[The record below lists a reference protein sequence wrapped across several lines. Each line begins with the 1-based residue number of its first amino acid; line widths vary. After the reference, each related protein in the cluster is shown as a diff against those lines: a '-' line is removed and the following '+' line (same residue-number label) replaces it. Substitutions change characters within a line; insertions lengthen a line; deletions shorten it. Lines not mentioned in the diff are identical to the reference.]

1 MSYQILVIMYTE
13 RCEQK
18 QINSEVLYFDSKSIA
33 INAYEN
39 LIKQA
44 GLDNPMKIES
54 TLIKEVIKLW

>member
-18 QINSEVLYFDSKSIA
+18 QINSEVLYFDSMSIA